1 MAVKFLD
8 ETFTHEGRQW
18 RRITAEADE
27 RWVLSVDLGQ
37 AADFTAISLLHHRR
51 SPLETFAEIRHPN
64 GRGSL
69 KQNVEE
75 VIDVRHLERLKLHT
89 PYPDQV
95 AYVAELLAR
104 PPLNQTGCDLIIDDE
119 PVVQWVHSRLRLG
132 FGEGATTMRKS
143 KYNVVSASRLG
154 RACRRFDGDGS

>member
-69 KQNVEE
+69 KQNVEQ

-104 PPLNQTGCDLIIDDE
+104 PPLNQTGCVDHRRRAGGPMGAQ
-119 PVVQWVHSRLRLG
+119 PVALRLRRG
-132 FGEGATTMRKS
+132 RDDDAEIQIQRCVCF
-143 KYNVVSASRLG
+143 SAWSCLPPV
-154 RACRRFDGDGS
+154 RR

>member
-104 PPLNQTGCDLIIDDE
+104 PPLNQTGCDLIID
-119 PVVQWVHSRLRLG
+119 
-132 FGEGATTMRKS
+132 
-143 KYNVVSASRLG
+143 ASRSRTAG
-154 RACRRFDGDGS
+154 RGHARRRWRPPCRQGPHHRWCRGSAAWRE